1 MLKNGK
7 IYTERQESS
16 LEALAWSLG
25 TSMQRLEN
33 YKVSPRYLQRF
44 SLFSSDNEVILRVIA
59 QQQISHERRQNRKNG
74 NNCKK
79 NEKDS
84 MIIISLVVEE
94 HDVAS

>member
-1 MLKNGK
+1 MILCKNTEKNNTENACKMLKNGK

-59 QQQISHERRQNRKNG
+59 Q
-74 NNCKK
+74 
-79 NEKDS
+79 
-84 MIIISLVVEE
+84 
-94 HDVAS
+94 